1 MTVLEFI
8 FGILALAVILVI
20 ATFWIGCQYN
30 DKKLEK
36 ENENLKEQI
45 KKLRLKLSSEE
56 YKKNK
61 IVNEEER

>member
-8 FGILALAVILVI
+8 FGILALAVIFMI
-20 ATFWIGCQYN
+20 AMFWLGAEYS

-56 YKKNK
+56 YKKVK
-61 IVNEEER
+61 EVNNDK

>member
-8 FGILALAVILVI
+8 FGILALAVIFII
-20 ATFWIGCQYN
+20 AIFWLGAEYS

>member
-8 FGILALAVILVI
+8 FGILALAVIFMI
-20 ATFWIGCQYN
+20 AMFWLGAEYS

-56 YKKNK
+56 YKKVKEVTNDK
-61 IVNEEER
+61 